1 MKLTGSIQF
10 VLVPNDEN
18 YSEFKDFQWYLVS
31 YDEEGIAVKVEFDN
45 PIYIS
50 NGNIETMHLVFD
62 NTDLFMQP

>member
-10 VLVPNDEN
+10 VLVPDDEN
-18 YSEFKDFQWYLVS
+18 YSENKDFQWYLVS